1 MKAKME
7 RDKKLRSSFNS
18 KELLHIS
25 DKALFQNR
33 MLKYSIRNSLS
44 LKQQVDYKLLI
55 NPRYRIKNYCTL
67 TGRSRSYIRFFRVS
81 RLKLRELALKGY
93 LYGISKSSW

>member
-7 RDKKLRSSFNS
+7 RDNKLRQSFNS
-18 KELLHIS
+18 KELFYVS

-33 MLKYSIRNSLS
+33 LLKKEIRNYLNI
-44 LKQQVDYKLLI
+44 KQQMHYKLLV
-55 NPRYRIKNYCTL
+55 NTRYRIRNYCTL
-67 TGRSRSYIRFFRVS
+67 TGRSRSYIRFFRIS

>member
-7 RDKKLRSSFNS
+7 RDNKLRRSFNS
-18 KELLHIS
+18 KELFYVS

-33 MLKYSIRNSLS
+33 LLRKEIRQYLNV
-44 LKQQVDYKLLI
+44 KQQIDYKLLV
-55 NPRYRIKNYCTL
+55 NTRYRIRNHCTL
-67 TGRSRSYIRFFRVS
+67 TGRSRSYIRFFRIS